1 MSTMNIFELWAEVL
15 QTSFENLWLAFIDFL
30 PNFLGAVVILIV
42 GWIIAVILGGVIQR
56 IVEFLKV
63 DEIIERLTLK
73 DSLKKMGIKLNIAYV
88 LGWLVKWFLIIVF
101 LIAAADI
108 MRWSQINDF
117 LSTIVLYIPNVII
130 AVIILLAGIM
140 LADFIN
146 EVIKKAVQAAELK
159 SAGFLAGIA
168 KWAILIFSFMAALV
182 QLKIADQ
189 LIQTLFT
196 GFIAMLAIA
205 GGLAFGLGGQDHAK
219 KFIEMLK
226 KDVSDK

>member
-1 MSTMNIFELWAEVL
+1 MTIFELWAEVL

-56 IVEFLKV
+56 IVDFLKV

-73 DSLKKMGIKLNIAYV
+73 DSLKKMGIKLNVSYL
-88 LGWLVKWFLIIVF
+88 LGWLVKWFLIVVF

-140 LADFIN
+140 LADTMN
-146 EVIKKAVQAAELK
+146 EVIKRTVMAAELK
-159 SAGFLAGIA
+159 SASFLAGLA

-182 QLKIADQ
+182 QLRIAD
-189 LIQTLFT
+189 
-196 GFIAMLAIA
+196 
-205 GGLAFGLGGQDHAK
+205 
-219 KFIEMLK
+219 
-226 KDVSDK
+226 